1 MFYNTFKYLIGT
13 LSSLFTI
20 IYLYFNLY
28 LKYYFQYKY
37 LYRKLEEIPHSKDNF
52 IYDKIVDYNMHYG
65 CDFYEK
71 NKIIEIIDFLKK
83 EEAEIYIL
91 QEFPN
96 IKFQNNRDLLF
107 YFKSILNMNYVHKEV
122 IVVVGNIE
130 YCIIILSK
138 KEIEDVK
145 VLEFNKWFLRLNN
158 ICLSVKT
165 NKYWLSNLHLNSDIT
180 GYCQQFQVKE
190 LLNYVKNINESHI
203 ILGDFNTPES
213 YKALKYLKK
222 NLNYINFRNKT
233 YPSILPVV
241 KLDHCFTF
249 KFDKEVSIGVKK
261 LKYSDHLPLIITI
274 D

>member
-1 MFYNTFKYLIGT
+1 MFYNSFKYLIGT
-13 LSSLFTI
+13 FCSLFTI

-28 LKYYFQYKY
+28 FKYYFQYKNVY
-37 LYRKLEEIPHSKDNF
+37 KKLEEIQSNEDNF
-52 IYDKIVDYNMHYG
+52 IYDKIVDYNIHYG

-71 NKIIEIIDFLKK
+71 NKILEIIDFLKK

-96 IKFQNNRDLLF
+96 VKFKNNKDLLF
-107 YFKSILNMNYVHKEV
+107 YFKHILNMKYVHKEV
-122 IVVVGNIE
+122 IVEVGNIE

-145 VLEFNKWFLRLNN
+145 VLKFNKWFMRLNN

-165 NKYWLSNLHLNSDIT
+165 NKYWISNLHLNSDIT

-190 LLNYVKNINESHI
+190 LYNYVKNINEHHI

-222 NLNYINFRNKT
+222 KLNYVKFKNKT
-233 YPSILPVV
+233 YPSVLPIV
-241 KLDHCFTF
+241 KLDHCFTYNF
-249 KFDKEVSIGVKK
+249 EKEINIEVKK
-261 LKYSDHLPLIITI
+261 LNYSDHLPLIITVN
-274 D
+274 